1 MYLTLIT
8 AFLDYYIRSEE
19 YFVKKVDITSTINI
33 EDDLKQSINLK
44 PNLKKVLVVD
54 DNPINRKLLCKILS
68 NEYIAIEASN
78 GKVAIDMIYKYVNE
92 ISAVMLDLVMPE
104 MDGYEVLNL
113 LHHNLLFK
121 NIPVIITTE
130 NNDIDNEIKALK
142 QGAWDF
148 VSKPYNPEIIKFRL
162 NNVIERSHLHAFEKL
177 KYITEFDSLT
187 EIYNKSKFYEVTQEM
202 LIKNQD
208 KKFTFIRFDIDR
220 FKLINT
226 FFGMSEGD
234 RLLKYIASELQRL
247 SYGNELFTYGRIEAD
262 VFCICLFYDIV
273 AGKALLESARRSFE
287 NYDLDYSIVPSFGI
301 YLIEDNTMPI
311 HTMFD
316 MATLAAKQC
325 KDSYMEYY
333 SFYNEALSKTL
344 IKEQAITNDM
354 DMALENEQFKLYF
367 QPKYDLKSNT
377 INGAEVLVR
386 WKHPSKGIIS
396 PSEFI
401 PLFERNGFISKLD
414 FYVWDKACKLLRD
427 WIDEDINPLPI
438 SVNVSRVN
446 LYNPKLEN
454 TIINLVKKYD
464 ISPGLFNL
472 ELTESA
478 YTDNPIIIKRIM
490 TNLHSY
496 GFIILM
502 DDFGSGYSSLN
513 VLKDIPID
521 ALKLD
526 MKFLSDSDCASRS
539 ESILSSI
546 IEMAHKLNIKVVAE
560 GVETNAQSEFLTNIG
575 CDYAQGFYF
584 SKPITTEKY
593 EELIKTVDLER
604 RNYDYFTKNFNC

>member
-1 MYLTLIT
+1 MKKDDT
-8 AFLDYYIRSEE
+8 RSR
-19 YFVKKVDITSTINI
+19 INKNHN
-33 EDDLKQSINLK
+33 LRQSMNLK
-44 PNLKKVLVVD
+44 SNLKRILIVD
-54 DNPINRKLLCKILS
+54 DNPIDRESLCNILS
-68 NEYIAIEASN
+68 NEYIIIEASN
-78 GKVAIDMIYKYVNE
+78 GNAAIDIICNYVNE
-92 ISAVMLDLVMPE
+92 ISAVMLDLDMPE
-104 MDGYEVLNL
+104 MDGYEFLNL
-113 LHHNLLFK
+113 LHHNLLFQ
-121 NIPVIITTE
+121 NIPVIITIE
-130 NNDIDNEIKALK
+130 NNNIDNDIKALK
-142 QGAWDF
+142 RGAWDF
-148 VSKPYNPEIIKFRL
+148 VCKPYNPEIVKFRL
-162 NNVIERSHLHAFEKL
+162 NNVIERSHIHDFQKL

-187 EIYNKSKFYEVTQEM
+187 EIYNKSKFYDATEKM
-202 LIKNQD
+202 LRENHN

-220 FKLINT
+220 FKLINS

-234 RLLKYIASELQRL
+234 RLLKYIASELQRF
-247 SYGNELFTYGRIEAD
+247 SYSHELFTYGRIEGD
-262 VFCICLFYDIV
+262 VFSICLPYDIV
-273 AGKALLESARRSFE
+273 AVKILLKKARASFE

-301 YLIEDNTMPI
+301 YIIENNTMPV

-316 MATLAAKQC
+316 MATLASKQC
-325 KDSYMEYY
+325 KDSYIKYY

-354 DMALENEQFKLYF
+354 DLALENDHFKLYL
-367 QPKYDLKSNT
+367 QPKYNLKSNT
-377 INGAEVLVR
+377 IIGAEVLVR

-414 FYVWDKACKLLRD
+414 FYIWEKACKLIRYWMD
-427 WIDEDINPLPI
+427 SGITPLPI

-446 LYNPKLEN
+446 LYNPKLEH
-454 TIINLVKKYD
+454 TIIKLLEKYD
-464 ISPGLFNL
+464 IPPTLLNL

-521 ALKLD
+521 VLKLD
-526 MKFLSDSDCASRS
+526 MRFLSTSDSASRS

-546 IEMAHKLNIKVVAE
+546 IEMAHKLNITVVAE
-560 GVETNAQSEFLTNIG
+560 GVETKAQSEFLTTIG

-584 SKPITTEKY
+584 SKPMPSDKY
-593 EELIKTVDLER
+593 EELIK
-604 RNYDYFTKNFNC
+604 NC